1 MVRKVTIE
9 GKTFKLLNRDEIT
22 YGAEKQLERAQFA
35 ASLAMLSDKDVA
47 DLALKSKK
55 EGKDIN
61 EEEFMHRVMS
71 GEIKTALLD
80 SHDAAITEEEE
91 AIILSVGL
99 SREALLKMP
108 AKIIK
113 QLGIAAM
120 EELGPAED
128 FSEASAIDTS

>member
-1 MVRKVTIE
+1 MSRKVVIE
-9 GKTFKLLNRDEIT
+9 GKTFTLLNRDEVT

-35 ASLAMLSDKDVA
+35 ASLAMLSDTDVE

-99 SREALLKMP
+99 SREALLKMS
-108 AKIIK
+108 AKVVK
-113 QLGIAAM
+113 QLGKEAM
-120 EELGPAED
+120 KELGPAED
-128 FSEASAIDTS
+128 FSEASATDTN